1 MRTPLQWS
9 LLVTLLVGISN
20 LQAQQNYWEFIN
32 ETQVPLQIDES
43 LNITVD
49 AFQLTRLNGD
59 NIQQLLKGIPHESVG
74 IDNGGTI
81 SIPLPDGT
89 FEDFKI
95 VEAPIIAPDVEAQHP
110 THKDYRGHSV
120 SNPSTSIRLGWTIR
134 GFHAMILGTD
144 YRAFIDPYRRNDTE
158 HYIAY
163 YRSDYVATATNQ
175 AKYSSINCRVIDP
188 LADNGGIIIKDDEF
202 TPNGTSGLPDL
213 DLAKNTGA
221 TKRTYRLAASASQGY
236 TNFWGSQAAALAGLQ
251 TTIARVTGIYEKE
264 FAVCFVLVSDTRTI
278 YTDGT
283 LADNGSSTMGNGSVL
298 GDNAAVL
305 NATYGSGAYDIGH
318 VFTTG
323 SGGFAGL
330 GVVCGGSKAAGT
342 TGLPTPTGDP
352 FDVDYVAHEIG
363 HQCGGNHTFNATTGA
378 CGGNGNN
385 ATAYEP
391 GSASTIM
398 GYAGICGAANNVQTN
413 SDDYFH
419 VISHD
424 EIAGHLITGSGNTC
438 ATRTTSGNTP
448 PTVMAN
454 PSGSS
459 YTIPANTPFQ
469 LTGSATDPNGPGTLT
484 YCWEEFDLGPG
495 GAISTTNAPFFR
507 SFAPTASPT
516 RTFPELAE
524 ILNGSNE
531 GAFEKLPT
539 IATILNFRLSVRDN
553 QEGMFGGAG
562 GFCDDQI
569 TINVTDASSN
579 FMVTVLN
586 TGMTLMGNDA
596 LTITWDENG
605 TSSSPI
611 NCTNVDVQ
619 FSFDG
624 GMTWTTE
631 AVGQPNTGTWTGTVP
646 NMATSTF
653 RVRVICSDNIF
664 FDINDANITITF
676 VVPVEL
682 TSFEANVVE
691 ESVVLDWETAT
702 ELDNDYFQIE
712 RSLDGEKFIPLG
724 KVRGAGTTPL
734 AQRYDFVDLTPNAGV
749 NYYRLKQ
756 VDFDGGFEF
765 SKTISVQMKSDKVS
779 TKIYPSPATDVLYI
793 SAGTT
798 INTVEIFDLTARKVL
813 SYTSDASILTQ
824 LEVSQLLSGTYF
836 VHVQFA
842 DGNTDMLRFVKQ

>member
-9 LLVTLLVGISN
+9 LLVTLFVAFSS
-20 LQAQQNYWEFIN
+20 LQAQQNYWELIN
-32 ETQVPLQIDES
+32 ENQVPLQIDES
-43 LNITVD
+43 LNISVD
-49 AFQLTRLNGD
+49 AFQLTHLNEG
-59 NIQQLLKGIPHESVG
+59 NIQQLLKAAPNEAEGIENG
-74 IDNGGTI
+74 III
-81 SIPLPDGT
+81 SIPLPGGT
-89 FEDFKI
+89 LEEFKI
-95 VEAPIIAPDVEAQHP
+95 VEAPILAPAVAAQSP
-110 THKDYRGHSV
+110 THKDYRGHSI
-120 SNPSTSIRLGWTIR
+120 SNPGTSIRLGWTIR

-144 YRAFIDPYRRNDTE
+144 YRVFIDPYRRNDTE
-158 HYIAY
+158 HYISY
-163 YRSDYVATATNQ
+163 YRSDYVVSNQ
-175 AKYSSINCRVIDP
+175 EKYGSINCRVVDP

-202 TPNGTSGLPDL
+202 LPNGTTGIPDL
-213 DLAKNTGA
+213 DLAKSTGA
-221 TKRTYRLAASASQGY
+221 TKRTYRLAISASQGY
-236 TNFWGSQAAALAGLQ
+236 TNFWGSQAAAFAGMQ
-251 TTIARVTGIYEKE
+251 TTVARVTGIYEKE
-264 FAVCFVLVSDTRTI
+264 FAVCFTLVSDTRTI

-298 GDNAAVL
+298 GDNRDLL
-305 NATYGSGAYDIGH
+305 NATYGSAAYDIGH
-318 VFTTG
+318 VFTIG

-330 GVVCGGSKAAGT
+330 GVVCGGSKAFGT
-342 TGLPTPTGDP
+342 TGLPSPTGDV

-363 HQCGGNHTFNATTGA
+363 HQCGGNHTFNATAGS
-378 CGGNGNN
+378 CGGGNRNGG
-385 ATAYEP
+385 TAYEP

-398 GYAGICGAANNVQTN
+398 GYAGICGAANNVQNN

-424 EIAGHLITGSGNTC
+424 EIEGHLITGSGNTC
-438 ATRTTSGNTP
+438 AARTTSGNTP

-454 PSGSS
+454 PTGSS

-469 LTGSATDPNGPGTLT
+469 LTGSATDPNGTGTLT

-495 GAISTTNAPFFR
+495 GAINTTSAPFFR
-507 SFAPTASPT
+507 SFAPTTSPT

-539 IATILNFRLSVRDN
+539 VTRTLNFRLSVRDN
-553 QEGMFGGAG
+553 QEGMFAGAG

-569 TINVTDASSN
+569 TINVTNTSAD

-586 TGMTLMGNDA
+586 TGITLMGNDA

-631 AVGQPNTGTWTGTVP
+631 AAGQPNTGTWTGTVP

-682 TSFEANVVE
+682 TSFEANAVE
-691 ESVVLDWETAT
+691 ETVELEWVTTT

-712 RSLDGEKFIPLG
+712 RSLDGEKFIPIG
-724 KVRGAGTTPL
+724 KVRGAGTTPV
-734 AQRYDFVDLTPNAGV
+734 AQKYDFVDLTPNAGV

-765 SKTISVQMKSDKVS
+765 SETISVKMKTDKIT
-779 TKIYPSPATDVLYI
+779 TKIYPSPATDILYI
-793 SAGTT
+793 STGAT
-798 INTVEIFDLTARKVL
+798 INTVEIFDLTARKVH
-813 SYTSDASILTQ
+813 SYTSDTSIMTE